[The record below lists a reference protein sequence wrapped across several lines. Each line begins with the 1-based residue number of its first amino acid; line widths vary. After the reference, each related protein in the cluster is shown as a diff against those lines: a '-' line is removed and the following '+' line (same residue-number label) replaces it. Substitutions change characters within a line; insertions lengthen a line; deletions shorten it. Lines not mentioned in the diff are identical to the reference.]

1 MIDKYLRKLCA
12 QEVQIMIAKMEE
24 DYNEFTK
31 YGSGWGRLLE
41 ATRYLTRVEKYC
53 VGKAK
58 YRAARDHE
66 RKQYLGAIL
75 KQQLNPMTREEME
88 DSRADA
94 MTYTQAI
101 TNKAQ
106 YAQQVQ
112 MARQQLMNQAYN
124 AGRGYQD
131 ARNIYNQGAQK

>member
-75 KQQLNPMTREEME
+75 KQQLNPMTREELE
-88 DSRADA
+88 DSRPDA

-106 YAQQVQ
+106 YAQQLAQHRQ
-112 MARQQLMNQAYN
+112 MMNQAIN

>member
-12 QEVQIMIAKMEE
+12 QEVQIMITKMEE
-24 DYNEFTK
+24 DYGEFTA
-31 YGSGWGRLLE
+31 YHSAWGRLLE
-41 ATRYLTRVEKYC
+41 TTRYLTRVEKYC
-53 VGKAK
+53 VKKAK

-75 KQQLNPMTREEME
+75 KQQLNPMTREELE

-101 TNKAQ
+101 TNKSQ
-106 YAQQVQ
+106 YIQQMQ
-112 MARQQLMNQAYN
+112 MARQQMNQAYN

-131 ARNIYNQGAQK
+131 ARNIYK

>member
-24 DYNEFTK
+24 DYGEFTL
-31 YGSGWGRLLE
+31 YRSGWGRLLE

-53 VGKAK
+53 VEKAK

-88 DSRADA
+88 DTGMA
-94 MTYTQAI
+94 QGI

-106 YAQQVQ
+106 YIQQMQ
-112 MARQQLMNQAYN
+112 MARQQMNQAIN

>member
-24 DYNEFTK
+24 DYGEFTA
-31 YGSGWGRLLE
+31 YHSAWGRLLE

-53 VGKAK
+53 VEKAK
-58 YRAARDHE
+58 HRAARDHE

-75 KQQLNPMTREEME
+75 KQQLNPMTREELE
-88 DSRADA
+88 DSG
-94 MTYTQAI
+94 MTQTI

-112 MARQQLMNQAYN
+112 MARQHLMSQAYS

-131 ARNIYNQGAQK
+131 ARNIYK

>member
-24 DYNEFTK
+24 DYGEFTK

-75 KQQLNPMTREEME
+75 KQQLNPMTREELE
-88 DSRADA
+88 DSRPE
-94 MTYTQAI
+94 TYTQAI

-106 YAQQVQ
+106 YIQQMQ
-112 MARQQLMNQAYN
+112 MARQQMNQAYN

>member
-24 DYNEFTK
+24 DYGEFTA
-31 YGSGWGRLLE
+31 YHSAWGRLLE

-53 VGKAK
+53 VEKAK
-58 YRAARDHE
+58 HRAARDHE

-75 KQQLNPMTREEME
+75 KQQLSPMTREELE
-88 DSRADA
+88 DSRPDA
-94 MTYTQAI
+94 MTYTQVI
-101 TNKAQ
+101 TNKSQ
-106 YAQQVQ
+106 YIQQMQ
-112 MARQQLMNQAYN
+112 MARQQMNQAYN

-131 ARNIYNQGAQK
+131 ARNIYK

>member
-1 MIDKYLRKLCA
+1 MIDKFLRKLCA

-41 ATRYLTRVEKYC
+41 ATCYLTRVEKYC
-53 VGKAK
+53 VEKAK
-58 YRAARDHE
+58 YRAARGYE
-66 RKQYLGAIL
+66 RNQYLGAIL

-88 DSRADA
+88 DTGIA
-94 MTYTQAI
+94 QGI
-101 TNKAQ
+101 TTKAQ
-106 YAQQVQ
+106 YIQQAQMV
-112 MARQQLMNQAYN
+112 RQQLMNQAYN

-131 ARNIYNQGAQK
+131 ARSIYNQGAQK

>member
-24 DYNEFTK
+24 DYGEFTA
-31 YGSGWGRLLE
+31 YHSAWGRLLE
-41 ATRYLTRVEKYC
+41 TTRYLTRVEKYC
-53 VGKAK
+53 VKKAK

-75 KQQLNPMTREEME
+75 KQQLNPMTREELE

-94 MTYTQAI
+94 MPYTQAI

-106 YAQQVQ
+106 YTQQLQ
-112 MARQQLMNQAYN
+112 MARQQLMNHAYN

-131 ARNIYNQGAQK
+131 ARNIYK

>member
-106 YAQQVQ
+106 YAQQLAQHRQ
-112 MARQQLMNQAYN
+112 MMNQAIN